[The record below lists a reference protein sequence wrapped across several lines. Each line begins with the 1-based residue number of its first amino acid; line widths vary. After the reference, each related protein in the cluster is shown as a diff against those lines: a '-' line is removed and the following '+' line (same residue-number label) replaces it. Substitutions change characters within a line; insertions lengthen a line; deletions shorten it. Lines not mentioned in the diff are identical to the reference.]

1 MTEGKPVWEAQ
12 GRFCDVSGVARVS
25 YFWYALFNRFLY
37 FIVAPMNTA
46 SFLQLR
52 RPLLSLLILLPGSTK
67 TIRIDFITAIGIITV
82 IIIVT
87 ITTSPIFSL
96 LSFLSLLLVLMILAI
111 TK

>member
-25 YFWYALFNRFLY
+25 YFWYVLFNRFLY

-67 TIRIDFITAIGIITV
+67 TIRIDFITAIGIITD
-82 IIIVT
+82 
-87 ITTSPIFSL
+87 SPTFSL
-96 LSFLSLLLVLMILAI
+96 LSFLSLLLVLMILPI